1 MGQSHDQENA
11 PDVGK
16 IASQPSSRAQ
26 SSVRPGSQ
34 RSETGL
40 ASLAQIFRRLL
51 EMYGLDAPAIGREAG
66 IDLTRLPGP
75 RERIEAERI
84 EVMLRRAAAL
94 IPNPA
99 FGLQAA
105 RCWHP
110 ANLGVLGH
118 AWLASST
125 LRTGLQRLE
134 RYWRVVGERATTT
147 VEQTRQGL
155 TVTYRRKPGDPLVA
169 AIVADIAMSIMLDMC
184 RLNAGASL
192 RPIGVSLRRR
202 EPQGKEAYNRF
213 YGCAVRFGAEND
225 AFVLANADVD
235 SPLLSSN
242 RQLAA
247 VLDRMLTEE
256 LARLS
261 KGDVVTRCKAAVL
274 ERLESGE
281 MSEAQMAKALHLSR
295 RTLQRKLADADTS
308 YQKLVDEMRRD
319 LALRYIEDPV
329 RSITDITFTL
339 GFSQQ
344 SAFTRA
350 FRRWTGL
357 SPSDYRARSAIAPAA

>member
-1 MGQSHDQENA
+1 MEHSHGQGNA
-11 PDVGK
+11 ADVDRG
-16 IASQPSSRAQ
+16 APEPSSRAQ
-26 SSVRPGSQ
+26 PSERRRSQ
-34 RSETGL
+34 RGETGL

-51 EMYGLDAPAIGREAG
+51 EMHGLDSSAIGREAG
-66 IDLTRLPGP
+66 LDLTRLPGP
-75 RERIEAERI
+75 TERIEADKIDAVVRK
-84 EVMLRRAAAL
+84 AAAL

-125 LRTGLQRLE
+125 LRTGLKRLE
-134 RYWRVVGERATTT
+134 RYWQVVGQRATTT

-155 TVTYRRKPGDPLVA
+155 KVTYRRKPGDPLVA
-169 AIVADIAMSIMLDMC
+169 AIVADIAMSVMLDMC
-184 RLNAGASL
+184 RMNAGASL

-202 EPQGKEAYNRF
+202 EPAGKEAYVRF
-213 YGCAVRFGAEND
+213 YGCAVRFGAEDD
-225 AFVLANADVD
+225 AFVLATRDVD
-235 SPLLSSN
+235 RRLLPSN

-256 LARLS
+256 LARLD
-261 KGDVVTRCKAAVL
+261 KGDVVTQCKAAVL
-274 ERLESGE
+274 DYLESGE
-281 MSEAQMAKALHLSR
+281 MSEQQMARQLRVSR
-295 RTLQRKLADADTS
+295 RTLQRKLAEANTT
-308 YQKLVDEMRRD
+308 YLKLVDETRRD

-329 RSITDITFTL
+329 RTITDITFTL

-350 FRRWTGL
+350 FKRWTGL
-357 SPSDYRARSAIAPAA
+357 SPSDYRTRSATAPAA